1 MRQRNRPFFS
11 DQPNESGSI
20 ELTPL
25 IDVVFVVLIM
35 FIMIAPLLELDNVKL
50 AKAPQ
55 REETESTSM
64 SSLTI
69 HVHENN
75 TVWINKKQVSP
86 ENLQPILKALKV
98 KNPKLNPQL
107 FQDKKAHFG
116 TYQMVKNAVE
126 EAGFDELDIV
136 LEPSK

>member
-1 MRQRNRPFFS
+1 MRQRNRSTFS
-11 DQPNESGSI
+11 DPNAEMGNI

-35 FIMIAPLLELDNVKL
+35 FILIAPILELDKVKL
-50 AKAPQ
+50 AQAPH
-55 REETESTSM
+55 REQTESTNM
-64 SSLTI
+64 STLTI
-69 HVHENN
+69 HVHEDN
-75 TVWINKKQVSP
+75 TIWINKNEVSP
-86 ENLQPILKALKV
+86 EHLQPILSALKV
-98 KNPKLNPQL
+98 KSPNLSPQL

-126 EAGFDELDIV
+126 EAGFSELDVI

>member
-1 MRQRNRPFFS
+1 MRQKSRSHFS
-11 DQPNESGSI
+11 EPSTDEGRI

-35 FIMIAPLLELDNVKL
+35 FILIAPILEVDNVKL
-50 AKAPQ
+50 ARAPQ
-55 REETESTSM
+55 REQMEATNM
-64 SSLTI
+64 SALTI

-75 TVWINKKQVSP
+75 TIWINKKAVAP
-86 ENLQPILKALKV
+86 ENLRPILKALKA

-107 FQDKKAHFG
+107 FQDRKAHFG

-136 LEPSK
+136 LEPSR

>member
-1 MRQRNRPFFS
+1 MRQRNRSSHS
-11 DQPNESGSI
+11 DHSNEVGNI

-35 FIMIAPLLELDNVKL
+35 FILIAPLLEIDNVKL
-50 AKAPQ
+50 ARAPQ
-55 REETESTSM
+55 REQTESTNM
-64 SSLTI
+64 STLTI

-75 TVWINKKQVSP
+75 TIWINKNQVTP
-86 ENLQPILKALKV
+86 ENLCPMLKALKV

-107 FQDKKAHFG
+107 FQDRKAHFG

-136 LEPSK
+136 LEPAR

>member
-1 MRQRNRPFFS
+1 MRQRRSKFS
-11 DQPNESGSI
+11 EGSNEVGTI

-35 FIMIAPLLELDNVKL
+35 FILIAPLLEVDNVKL
-50 AKAPQ
+50 ARAPA
-55 REETESTSM
+55 REQVEATNMST
-64 SSLTI
+64 LTI

-75 TVWINKKQVSP
+75 TIWINKNQVKP
-86 ENLQPILKALKV
+86 ENLCPVLKALKV
-98 KNPKLNPQL
+98 KNPKINPQL
-107 FQDKKAHFG
+107 FQDRKAHFG

-136 LEPSK
+136 LEPAR

>member
-1 MRQRNRPFFS
+1 MRQRNRSHFS
-11 DQPNESGSI
+11 DNSNEVGSI

-35 FIMIAPLLELDNVKL
+35 FILVATMLELDTVKL
-50 AKAPQ
+50 AKAAQ
-55 REETESTSM
+55 REQAESTSM

-75 TVWINKKQVSP
+75 TIWINKKEVTP
-86 ENLQPILKALKV
+86 DNLRPILKALKT

-107 FQDKKAHFG
+107 FQDRKAHFG
-116 TYQMVKNAVE
+116 TYQIVKNAVE

-136 LEPSK
+136 LEPSR